1 MEKFDDDIVFS
12 NLITIKRNLR
22 TVLNSIPTNDPLYDY
37 LVLQTKKNTLNIMH
51 YELQKLSNYNNLSIK
66 GLNTLIQQFSGLLDI
81 IMIHPKKIINNK
93 LYIYLDIK
101 LISILNGINIDYNY
115 DNNKNWFDYE
125 IKNNYV
131 QYFIYENTSYFPDI
145 QELDISIGEEIII
158 IIDQKQY
165 NNILEINMAVN
176 TNIRRYYLV
185 KQIDE
190 NNLIFQIFFPHY
202 PHKNNY
208 EIINTLLNDIIHKKF
223 TVIK

>member
-1 MEKFDDDIVFS
+1 M
-12 NLITIKRNLR
+12 T
-22 TVLNSIPTNDPLYDY
+22 
-37 LVLQTKKNTLNIMH
+37 
-51 YELQKLSNYNNLSIK
+51 
-66 GLNTLIQQFSGLLDI
+66 
-81 IMIHPKKIINNK
+81 HPKKIINNK
-93 LYIYLDIK
+93 LYIYLDMK

-115 DNNKNWFDYE
+115 DNSKNWIDYE

-131 QYFIYENTSYFPDI
+131 QYFIYENTRYFPDI